1 MATKTLVLR
10 PISITSDDT
19 SLVTFYP
26 SDTTMDNAHILV
38 NEEVADDDAT
48 YITGGLGSGIN
59 FHFSFTK
66 PEDLKNITGFS
77 FKVRNKFETSGSNH
91 NVAYKIYIENN
102 NYTLNSLTAN
112 STVYT
117 DMSESIVDDIRN
129 AIISALD
136 SNQNLNFYITQ
147 TSGTNSKSKPIRTT
161 QMYIE
166 ITYESNDAVLQYF
179 KQNNEWINIGELNI
193 YYKKNNEWYSLNEV
207 QLESYIDKKYLIEVM

>member
-1 MATKTLVLR
+1 MATKTLILR
-10 PISITSDDT
+10 PMSITSDDI

-26 SDTTMDNAHILV
+26 SDTTIDNAHILV

-91 NVAYKIYIENN
+91 NVTYNMHIENN
-102 NYTLNSLTAN
+102 SYALSSLTTN
-112 STVYT
+112 PTVYT
-117 DMSESIVDDIRN
+117 DMSESILDDTRN
-129 AIISALD
+129 IIIGILNN
-136 SNQNLNFYITQ
+136 NQNLNFYITQ
-147 TSGTNSKSKPIRTT
+147 TSGTNNKSKPIRTT

-179 KQNNEWINIGELNI
+179 KQNNEWVNIGELNI
-193 YYKKNNEWYSLNEV
+193 YYKENNEWSSLNEV
-207 QLESYIDKKYLIEVM
+207 QLESYISKKYLIEVI